1 MGSGG
6 MSGTGVNPMDELG
19 IGPPVAPPGTSM
31 KDTITG
37 APPAGFAA
45 YMQKKAEHAAAIK
58 EKMK

>member
-1 MGSGG
+1 

-45 YMQKKAEHAAAIK
+45 YM
-58 EKMK
+58 